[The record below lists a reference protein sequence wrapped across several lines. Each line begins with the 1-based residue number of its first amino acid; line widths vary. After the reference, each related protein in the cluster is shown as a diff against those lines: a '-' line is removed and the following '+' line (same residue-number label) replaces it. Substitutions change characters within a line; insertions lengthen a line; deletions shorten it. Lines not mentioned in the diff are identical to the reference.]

1 MRSTRLPVVV
11 VLVGTLGVLLL
22 TIVIGAFASRVPWT
36 HLPELL
42 AEPSSRAA
50 LGVTLRTGAVAL
62 AVDLVLG
69 IPMALLLSRS
79 WPGARVARVIVLLPM
94 AMPPV
99 VAGLVL
105 LTAFS
110 PNGVLG
116 PSLQAV
122 GIDIAFRP
130 TAVVLA
136 QVLVSLPFVVLTLES
151 ALRLRDTDAERAA
164 ATLGAGPGQVLWRVT
179 LPQLRPAILQAA
191 ALAAARILGEFGATL
206 TFAGSREGTTRTL
219 PLEIYLQREVDSD
232 ATLAL
237 GMALLLVAAVVV
249 LPFSLATGSE
259 KSTRPQSD
267 SPDDDA
273 RPIPQPAPGA
283 ASGTASG
290 ADSGTESGAG
300 SGTGSGAGS
309 GAAVGVG
316 SGAAPACDRDETG
329 LATQAASEGVGVEAE
344 GAIAARGW
352 ESAVRIDPGA
362 CVAVMGPNGA
372 GKSTLAGVLTGAVRL
387 DSGRVVVGDRVLSGE
402 GRDVPTHR
410 RGVVLLSQAPALFS
424 HLSVLDNVAFAPS
437 VAGANRATAREQA
450 RRELAAV
457 GAGHL
462 SGRHPRQISGGQ
474 AARVAL
480 ARALAAD
487 PAVLVLDEPFAALD
501 VRARSELRAVLRA
514 ALDSR
519 GTTTILITHDLL
531 DALALAPRTVLVEDG
546 VAAPA
551 ADTQEL
557 AAHPPSAFAAEIAG
571 LNLISGIA
579 EPRGDGTVTVSAGG
593 IEVVGLPAD
602 SAGGSPGDSAGG
614 SPAGSPGGTTDGTAG
629 TPFRGPATAVFG
641 LDAVTLS
648 RSDPLGSARTS
659 LVGAVR
665 SIAPHGALIEVRL
678 GLDGSGSLRA
688 LVTPGALAD
697 LDMQVGDTLV
707 ASVKATQ
714 VAVQPRAGD

>member
-1 MRSTRLPVVV
+1 VRSTRLPVVV

-79 WPGARVARVIVLLPM
+79 WPGAGIARVIVLLPM

-116 PSLQAV
+116 PTLQAV

-232 ATLAL
+232 AALAL

-259 KSTRPQSD
+259 RSDRPRSD
-267 SPDDDA
+267 SPDDA
-273 RPIPQPAPGA
+273 PSPAPQA
-283 ASGTASG
+283 AP
-290 ADSGTESGAG
+290 GAG
-300 SGTGSGAGS
+300 SGAASGAGS
-309 GAAVGVG
+309 GAGSAATLNAVPADGRDG
-316 SGAAPACDRDETG
+316 SGPSTR
-329 LATQAASEGVGVEAE
+329 AASEGVGVEVE

-352 ESAVRIDPGA
+352 ESSVRVDPGA

-372 GKSTLAGVLTGAVRL
+372 GKSTLAGVLTGAVQL

-437 VAGANRATAREQA
+437 VAGANRASAREHA

-457 GAGHL
+457 GAEHL
-462 SGRHPRQISGGQ
+462 AGRHTRQISGGQ

-501 VRARSELRAVLRA
+501 VRARSELRAVLRG
-514 ALDSR
+514 ALATR
-519 GTTTILITHDLL
+519 GTTTILVTHDLL

-579 EPRGDGTVTVSAGG
+579 EPREDGTVAVSAGG

-602 SAGGSPGDSAGG
+602 SLDGSPGE
-614 SPAGSPGGTTDGTAG
+614 TAG
-629 TPFRGPATAVFG
+629 EPVRGPATAVVG
-641 LDAVTLS
+641 LVAVALS
-648 RSDPLGSARTS
+648 RSDPHGSARTS
-659 LVGAVR
+659 LAGVVR
-665 SIAPHGALIEVRL
+665 SIVPHGALIEVRL
-678 GLDGSGSLRA
+678 GLNGSGSLRA

-714 VAVQPRAGD
+714 VAVQPRADG